1 MRFTRFLLTATLSA
15 ACLLPLGAQPQQ
27 GERKCWFPQDNE
39 ADDGGRFIMAPG
51 FALKN

>member
-1 MRFTRFLLTATLSA
+1 MNRFFLPLLLLTFV
-15 ACLLPLGAQPQQ
+15 LPLGAQPQQ